1 MTEYEMFEFIFS
13 KLGQGSRVSDR
24 VLTQLLTEMDG
35 LERLEGVTVVAATNR
50 PDLMDKALLRP
61 GRMDRLVY
69 IPIPDAVTRKEIFRI
84 KLSKMSCEPNLSFDW
99 LTEMSDGF
107 SGAEIVNICEE
118 SAMIC
123 LQENLEN
130 KFIQQK
136 HLEKAAKSLKPQITK
151 EMNEFYETFSKN
163 TIFKKF

>member
-1 MTEYEMFEFIFS
+1 MA
-13 KLGQGSRVSDR
+13 DR

-50 PDLMDKALLRP
+50 PDLMDTALLRP
-61 GRMDRLVY
+61 GRMDRLIY
-69 IPIPDAVTRKEIFRI
+69 IPIPNAVTRKEIFRI

-99 LTEMSDGF
+99 LIGMSDGF
-107 SGAEIVNICEE
+107 SGAEIVNVCEE
-118 SAMIC
+118 AAMIC
-123 LQENLEN
+123 LQENIQNE
-130 KFIQQK
+130 FIQQK

-163 TIFKKF
+163 NFLKKI